1 MTSPK
6 RWEQIDQIFAAALE
20 RDPDERRQFVAEACG
35 DDDELR
41 REVESL
47 LAHDSPESLLGS
59 SAVEEATR
67 LLTNS
72 QARALENKTLG
83 PYRIVRLLGVG
94 GMGEVYLGHDT
105 RLNRSVAIKLLSLY
119 AAAEEE
125 RIRRFRQEALA
136 ASALN
141 HPNIITIYEIG
152 AFEEHNFIVSEFVD
166 GQTLLNIIRTGELSM
181 EQAIDIA
188 IQVASA
194 LAAAHSAKIIHR
206 DIKPANV
213 MVRADGLVKVLDFGI
228 AKYTETHN
236 ETDRLATELQTLPGT
251 VMGTAAYMS
260 PEQARGLPI
269 DARTDIWSLGVILYE
284 MVTGK
289 KPFSGETPLDVMSA
303 VIGSD
308 PPSFNEVGHI
318 VPTQLQQI
326 VQRALQKQPAAR
338 YQSAQEVVNE
348 LKQLQKALDSGA
360 QPSLISDVT
369 PTSGTLRSIAVLPF
383 INMSADQENEY
394 FCDGL
399 SEELLN
405 ALTKIEE
412 LKVAARTSSFQFKGK
427 NKSVSEIGRALNV
440 KSVLE
445 GSVRKSGDRLRI
457 TVQLINA
464 ENGYHL
470 WSERYDRQMKDIFD
484 VQDEIALS
492 VVDALKLK
500 LIGDEKA
507 AVLKR
512 YTQSVEAYELYLKG
526 RYYWWKT
533 APQEFVKGKEY
544 FERALEVDP
553 SYALSY
559 GGLSSYYGFGSAFGM
574 LPPDVGWPK
583 AIAANARALA
593 LDNTLPELHTN
604 EGGINMV
611 YRRDFAAAEQH
622 IQRSLE
628 LNPKFQEAHY
638 IYSSFLITRGRFDE
652 AITQARTAVDL
663 DPFLPRLLNNL
674 GFTYYVARRFPE
686 AVSAFKQAVELD
698 PHNPLLHDTLGDA
711 LLFVGRPDE
720 AVEEWSAGF
729 ECIGNTAAAARL
741 SKAFADSSV
750 DDTLTVLARL
760 KLDDLN
766 GRRNRGEYVPEIH
779 FVRALTAAGESEQAI
794 ARFRKACE
802 ERHVFPLFIHVDPFY
817 DRLRQDQRVRDVLHR
832 SGLVPSTT

>member
-6 RWEQIDQIFAAALE
+6 RWEEIDQIFAAALE
-20 RDPDERRQFVAEACG
+20 RDPDQRHKFVAEECG
-35 DDDELR
+35 EDDELR

-67 LLTNS
+67 LLTNT

-94 GMGEVYLGHDT
+94 GMGEVYLAHDT
-105 RLNRSVAIKLLSLY
+105 RLNRSVAIKVLSWY
-119 AAAEEE
+119 AAAEQE

-166 GQTLLNIIRTGELSM
+166 GQTLLNIIKTGELSIQ
-181 EQAIDIA
+181 QAIDFA
-188 IQVASA
+188 IQIASA

-228 AKYTETHN
+228 AKYTETHKG
-236 ETDRLATELQTLPGT
+236 TDHETELQTSPGT

-260 PEQARGLPI
+260 PEQARGLLI
-269 DARTDIWSLGVILYE
+269 DARTDIWSLGVMLYE

-289 KPFSGETPLDVMSA
+289 RPFSGDTPLDVMSA
-303 VIGSD
+303 VIGTD
-308 PPSFNEVGHI
+308 PPSFKEVGQV
-318 VPTQLQQI
+318 VPAQLQQI
-326 VQRALQKQPAAR
+326 VQRALHKQPDAR
-338 YQSAQEVVNE
+338 YQSAQEVVND
-348 LKQLQKALDSGA
+348 LKQLQKVLDSGEHQSGLA
-360 QPSLISDVT
+360 DVT
-369 PTSGTLRSIAVLPF
+369 PTSSTSRSIAVLPF
-383 INMSADQENEY
+383 INMSADHENEY

-405 ALTKIEE
+405 ALTKIED

-427 NKSVSEIGRALNV
+427 NTSVSEIGRALNV

-457 TVQLINA
+457 TLQLINA

-470 WSERYDRQMKDIFD
+470 WSEKYDRQMKDIFD
-484 VQDEIALS
+484 IQDEIALS
-492 VVDALKLK
+492 VVNALKLK

-512 YTQSVEAYELYLKG
+512 YTQSVEAYEFYLRG

-533 APQEFVKGKEY
+533 APQEFLKGKEY

-559 GGLSSYYGFGSAFGM
+559 GGLSSYYGYGSAFGM

-622 IQRSLE
+622 IERSME

-674 GFTYYVARRFPE
+674 GFTYYVARRFPQ

-711 LLFVGRPDE
+711 LLLVGRPDE

-729 ECIGNTAAAARL
+729 ECIGNTAAAAKL
-741 SKAFADSSV
+741 SQTFADSGV

-766 GRRNRGEYVPEIH
+766 TRRNRGEYVPEIH
-779 FVRALTAAGESEQAI
+779 FVRALTAAGETEEAI
-794 ARFRKACE
+794 SRFRKACE
-802 ERHVFPLFIHVDPFY
+802 ERHVFPLFIHADPFY
-817 DRLRQDQRVRDVLHR
+817 DRLRQDQRVRDVLQR
-832 SGLVPSTT
+832 SGLTPTAT